1 MAKKEGEIVVH
12 KKEPLSIEGLISQA
26 IDKGISV
33 ETMERLLS
41 MRKELKA
48 EAATEAYTAA
58 LGQFQ
63 RDVPVIKKT
72 KQVMN
77 KDGQTVR
84 YQYAPLDGIVSQ
96 IKKDLAAN
104 ELSYSWDVKHT
115 EGHMDVTC
123 KITHVMGHSET
134 STLQIPI
141 DKEGFMTAPQKY
153 ASAQTFAKRYTL
165 LNALGITTADED
177 TDATDVGKEK
187 SAKSSKA
194 KIMFLLK
201 TLKEDTSNKDKIAE
215 AVHKLAKLD
224 LLDKNL
230 DEIVARLEAL
240 VEEQHAGTDV
250 R

>member
-1 MAKKEGEIVVH
+1 MAKDKAEIVVR
-12 KKEPLSIEGLISQA
+12 KSEPLSIEGLISQA

-177 TDATDVGKEK
+177 SDATDVGKEK
-187 SAKSSKA
+187 VAKSDKA
-194 KIMFLLK
+194 KIIFLLK
-201 TLKEDTSNKDKIAE
+201 TLKQPHKTKEDIE
-215 AVHKLAKLD
+215 GAVSKLTKLPLED
-224 LLDKNL
+224 GNFG
-230 DEIVARLEAL
+230 EIVSRLEAL
-240 VEEQHAGTDV
+240 VAENHGDGNK
-250 R
+250 